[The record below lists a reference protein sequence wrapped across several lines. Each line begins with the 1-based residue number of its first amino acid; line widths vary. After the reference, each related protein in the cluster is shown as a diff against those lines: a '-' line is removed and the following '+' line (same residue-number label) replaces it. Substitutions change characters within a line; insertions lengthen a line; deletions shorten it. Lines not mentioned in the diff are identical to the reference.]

1 MWKRQQN
8 EHDAG
13 RIGGRTNEGR
23 RNHAG
28 RDDCRRRHRGRY
40 EVQRVTCGISRGGD
54 IRARKQRWR

>member
-1 MWKRQQN
+1 MWKRQQD

-13 RIGGRTNEGR
+13 RISSGTHEGR